1 MRSILLQIIRE
12 HGYEPR
18 IALYIDGRLGV
29 PLDGIAPDEVGT
41 WLQGF
46 ISALPPLED

>member
-18 IALYIDGRLGV
+18 IALYIDGRR
-29 PLDGIAPDEVGT
+29 GIPSSLAPDEVGT

-46 ISALPPLED
+46 INALPPLED

>member
-18 IALYIDGRLGV
+18 IALYIDGRR
-29 PLDGIAPDEVGT
+29 GIPSYLAPDEVGT

-46 ISALPPLED
+46 INALPPLED